1 MCGGRRPAKGGL
13 RVAFAW
19 GAGRN
24 SAVHTGKYVW
34 PPRPSPTRKTK
45 WDNDRPGSS
54 ATPKALLRW
63 PVPRHVAPA
72 GRREFP
78 SERRNAFDPRAGD
91 HARTS
96 SDVLGGRARRAHRP
110 RAPRPR
116 TPSQG
121 TRRAQAGPFSGSH
134 LPVTREPSRGWVTCP
149 SSVPLGR
156 KTGVT
161 IKYTAE
167 GGHEG

>member
-1 MCGGRRPAKGGL
+1 M
-13 RVAFAW
+13 AFAW

-24 SAVHTGKYVW
+24 SAVHTGKSVW
-34 PPRPSPTRKTK
+34 PPRPSPTRKMK

-63 PVPRHVAPA
+63 PAPRHVAPA

-78 SERRNAFDPRAGD
+78 SERRNAFNPRAGD

-116 TPSQG
+116 TPSRG
-121 TRRAQAGPFSGSH
+121 TRQAQAGPFSGSH

-149 SSVPLGR
+149 SSVPLGC

-167 GGHEG
+167 GSHEG